1 VHSKGKRSGE
11 VEKGMNAGEKAE
23 PAANLFRRS
32 TDLLAPETDPQG
44 VHHLDLPRLPHGAT
58 PRGLGEQGLVRTTGW
73 LQFRAHPIS
82 SGLITALISLLLTP
96 VVALA
101 LLPVQPIV
109 SGLCVPLFPALGY
122 GCWFLITTWLVPASA
137 ARNTGI
143 VAARE
148 LKTGTWVRVHGMIG
162 PIGQVARVQP
172 EQEPASSTKDS
183 VERVRV
189 SFAGGITTSWPH
201 DHLLHTVEPQN

>member
-1 VHSKGKRSGE
+1 MSENDIPGSDNGE
-11 VEKGMNAGEKAE
+11 VGRFPPTQPAGH
-23 PAANLFRRS
+23 
-32 TDLLAPETDPQG
+32 DL
-44 VHHLDLPRLPHGAT
+44 VVDLRAHRDRAGAVGDHGAVERVDGRVVGRDLAQA
-58 PRGLGEQGLVRTTGW
+58 PILRERGN
-73 LQFRAHPIS
+73 A
-82 SGLITALISLLLTP
+82 
-96 VVALA
+96 
-101 LLPVQPIV
+101 
-109 SGLCVPLFPALGY
+109 PLFPALGY

-172 EQEPASSTKDS
+172 EQETASSTKDS